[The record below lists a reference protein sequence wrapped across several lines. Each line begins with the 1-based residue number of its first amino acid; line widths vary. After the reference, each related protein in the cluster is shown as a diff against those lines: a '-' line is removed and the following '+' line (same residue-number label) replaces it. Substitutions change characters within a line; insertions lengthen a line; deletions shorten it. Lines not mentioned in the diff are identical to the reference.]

1 MDQEVAAHNVM
12 PDPPSRCRGTLVEF
26 GPGDA
31 MCERGEQCEAF
42 EYRNDYPMYRAAHRH
57 IVSSD
62 VVMDPDGEF

>member
-1 MDQEVAAHNVM
+1 MGQEGATSNVM
-12 PDPPSRCRGTLVEF
+12 PDPPTRCRGTLVEF

-31 MCERGEQCEAF
+31 MCDRGEYCEAF
-42 EYRNDYPMYRAAHRH
+42 EYRNDYSMYRAAHRG